1 MTKKGDQDLVYDWKW
16 QQEKN
21 AACAERHELTIE
33 RMRQMV
39 TENTVDEMFREYFQ
53 ECGIRNGAPKSGD
66 WRLAGVKSGGD
77 EGIQYQ
83 FISEYFAGCI

>member
-33 RMRQMV
+33 RMRQI
-39 TENTVDEMFREYFQ
+39 DR
-53 ECGIRNGAPKSGD
+53 KS
-66 WRLAGVKSGGD
+66 VV
-77 EGIQYQ
+77 
-83 FISEYFAGCI
+83 